1 MQHTTLYSA
10 FDVHPSSKGAST
22 HITHFSKALFD
33 FGGGGWLNVMA
44 DENLPLE
51 EIKQEKQRKNN
62 TKNATNTIEITRFLG
77 DIPNYLLRAQA
88 FTDALLE
95 KLFLQNNLQIC
106 HFRDIWSGLAILSNP
121 RKNYKTIFEVNGL
134 PSIELPY
141 RYPNLSKKTL
151 EKIIIL
157 EDFCL
162 NNCDKII
169 VPSLEISKKII
180 SRNIPKEKITVIPNG
195 ADLQKLRPRPQDAPE
210 RYIIYFGALQS
221 WQGIDTLFTAF
232 ALIASIFED
241 LKLVICSA
249 NKPRQVKN
257 YHKLAEKLNLS
268 DRIIWKYQLP
278 KRVLAGWVANALFSV
293 APLKECSR
301 NLEQGCSPLKILES
315 MALATPVIASDIP
328 AVKEI
333 ISNEQIGALVRADRP
348 AVLARMM
355 QKWLENDTQTKEIGK
370 NARAFIRKN
379 FSWKVQIGILTK
391 VYEDLMQDL
400 TEDLTNQKQ
409 TNLSTNLSTDLSA
422 TS

>member
-1 MQHTTLYSA
+1 MRLTQSFLQPCFVPHKKMQHTVLYSA
-10 FDVHPSSKGAST
+10 FDVHPSAKGAST

-44 DENLPLE
+44 DENLLLH
-51 EIKQEKQRKNN
+51 EILKDNKT
-62 TKNATNTIEITRFLG
+62 TKNTIEITRFLG

-121 RKNYKTIFEVNGL
+121 KKNYKTIFEVNGL

-141 RYPNLSKKTL
+141 RYPNLSQKTL

-169 VPSLEISKKII
+169 VPSAEISKKII
-180 SRNIPKEKITVIPNG
+180 SRNISKEKITVIPNG
-195 ADLQKLRPRPQDAPE
+195 ANLQKLRPRPTDAPE
-210 RYIIYFGALQS
+210 KYIIYFGALQS
-221 WQGIDTLFTAF
+221 WQGIDTLLQSF
-232 ALIASIFED
+232 ALISPVFEG

-257 YHKLAEKLNLS
+257 YHKLADKLHLSEK
-268 DRIIWKYQLP
+268 IIWKYQLP
-278 KRVLAGWVANALFSV
+278 KRILAGWVSNALFSV

-333 ISNEQIGALVRADRP
+333 ITNEQVGALVRADRP
-348 AVLARMM
+348 AILARMM
-355 QKWLENDTQTKEIGK
+355 QKWLENDIQTQEIGK
-370 NARAFIRKN
+370 NARIFIRQN
-379 FSWKVQIGILTK
+379 FSWKVQTAILTK
-391 VYEDLMQDL
+391 VYEDLMR
-400 TEDLTNQKQ
+400 
-409 TNLSTNLSTDLSA
+409 
-422 TS
+422 

>member
-1 MQHTTLYSA
+1 MQHTVLYSA
-10 FDVHPSSKGAST
+10 FDVHPSAKGAST

-44 DENLPLE
+44 DENLPLHE
-51 EIKQEKQRKNN
+51 VNTTNN
-62 TKNATNTIEITRFLG
+62 TEITRFLG

-121 RKNYKTIFEVNGL
+121 HKNITTYKTIFEVNGL

-141 RYPNLSKKTL
+141 RYPNLSNQTL

-169 VPSLEISKKII
+169 VPSLEISKKLI
-180 SRNIPKEKITVIPNG
+180 SRNISKEKITVIPNG
-195 ADLQKLRPRPQDAPE
+195 ADLQKLRPRPVNAPE
-210 RYIIYFGALQS
+210 KYIIYFGALQS
-221 WQGIDTLFTAF
+221 WQGIDTLLQSF
-232 ALIASIFED
+232 ALISPIFED

-257 YHKLAEKLNLS
+257 YHKLAEKLHLS
-268 DRIIWKYQLP
+268 EKIIWKYQLP
-278 KRVLAGWVANALFSV
+278 KRILAGWVSNALFSV

-333 ISNEQIGALVRADRP
+333 ISNEQIGALIRADRP
-348 AVLARMM
+348 AILARMM
-355 QKWLENDTQTKEIGK
+355 QKWLENDTQTQEIGK
-370 NARAFIRKN
+370 KARIFIGQN
-379 FSWKVQIGILTK
+379 FSWKVQTAILTK
-391 VYEDLMQDL
+391 VYQDLM
-400 TEDLTNQKQ
+400 KK
-409 TNLSTNLSTDLSA
+409 
-422 TS
+422 

>member
-1 MQHTTLYSA
+1 MQHTVLYSA
-10 FDVHPSSKGAST
+10 FDVHPSAKGAST

-33 FGGGGWLNVMA
+33 FGGGGWLNVLA
-44 DENLPLE
+44 DESLLLN
-51 EIKQEKQRKNN
+51 EIKQEKDKNQPEN
-62 TKNATNTIEITRFLG
+62 KTIEITRFLG
-77 DIPNYLLRAQA
+77 DIPNYLMRAQA

-121 RKNYKTIFEVNGL
+121 KKNYKTIFEVNGL

-141 RYPNLSKKTL
+141 RYPNLSQKTL

-169 VPSLEISKKII
+169 VPSAEISKKII

-195 ADLQKLRPRPQDAPE
+195 ADLQKLRSRPTDAPE
-210 RYIIYFGALQS
+210 KYIIYFGALQS
-221 WQGIDTLFTAF
+221 WQGIDTLLQSF
-232 ALIASIFED
+232 ALISPIFED

-257 YHKLAEKLNLS
+257 YHKLAEKLHLS
-268 DRIIWKYQLP
+268 EKIIWKYQLP
-278 KRVLAGWVANALFSV
+278 KRILAGWVSNALFSV

-348 AVLARMM
+348 AILARMM
-355 QKWLENDTQTKEIGK
+355 QKWLENETQTQEIGK
-370 NARAFIRKN
+370 NARIFIRQN
-379 FSWKVQIGILTK
+379 FSWKVQTAILTK
-391 VYEDLMQDL
+391 VYRDLMG
-400 TEDLTNQKQ
+400 
-409 TNLSTNLSTDLSA
+409 
-422 TS
+422 